1 MRDRLGLIIPFGL
14 FGAFFLVYSIVWMIS
29 AGVMKDEIVA
39 FAAREDERGRS
50 FAYDGIKVAGYPMSL
65 RAKIADAS
73 WTDGEEFGLTSS
85 ELQVIALPYDVS
97 RILFAPQGERTITL
111 FGTAYDL
118 DAENL
123 LFSIERDFA
132 AAEGQNFS
140 LVNDERTVT
149 FSNLI
154 INRQNL
160 NEGDTIAADVRD
172 IDFGGEL
179 SIRVPV
185 FQLSAGL
192 TGQGLNIGAMDLAIG
207 REDDPAP
214 TSFQAEGVLTY
225 DDAGLLSGELDV
237 TFVNERPVIM
247 LLAELG
253 VFGSGQAQLIA
264 GGLSLL
270 TDGGTRP
277 TTLPLVIDKGE
288 VYLTGLP
295 IGRLPL
301 GTIPPLAD

>member
-1 MRDRLGLIIPFGL
+1 MRNRLGLIIPFGL
-14 FGAFFLVYSIVWMIS
+14 FGAFFLVYSFVWLVS
-29 AGVMKDEIVA
+29 AGVMKDEIAA
-39 FAAREDERGRS
+39 FAVREDERGRS
-50 FAYDGIKVAGYPMSL
+50 FTYDDINVAGYPMSL

-73 WTDGEEFGLTSS
+73 WTDGGEFGLTSS

-111 FGTAYDL
+111 LGSTYDL
-118 DAENL
+118 DAENF
-123 LFSIERDFA
+123 LFSIERGFA
-132 AAEGQNFS
+132 VAEGQSFS

-154 INRQNL
+154 INRQTL
-160 NEGDTIAADVRD
+160 SEGDTIAADVRD
-172 IDFGGEL
+172 IDFGGKL

-192 TGQGLNIGAMDLAIG
+192 TDQGLNIGAMDLAIG
-207 REDDPAP
+207 REDDPTP
-214 TSFQAEGVLTY
+214 TSFQAEGLLTY
-225 DDAGLLSGELDV
+225 NDAGLLSGELDV

-270 TDGGTRP
+270 TDGGTQP
-277 TTLPLVIDKGE
+277 TTLPLVIEEGE

-301 GTIPPLAD
+301 GAIPPLTD